1 MWVIDNQTGQEVK
14 PGDSLVSF
22 RGERA
27 TLVRAVRAQQPG
39 KSGKVL
45 VRWVDRPVVS
55 GMANLEYYD
64 KVFNV
69 SVVRLDVM
77 DHRRPELGKSASIS
91 NRDVTT

>member
-27 TLVRAVRAQQPG
+27 ILIRPTRATAAG

-55 GMANLEYYD
+55 GMANL
-64 KVFNV
+64 
-69 SVVRLDVM
+69 
-77 DHRRPELGKSASIS
+77 GKALQ
-91 NRDVTT
+91 